1 MMQALSHH
9 PAGPRLSK
17 PHIVWLGVLALVP
30 LCAAVAL
37 YQRQQACTVDAASID
52 RLRIMAS
59 TGQDSAALAQLQTLA
74 QQGQLSAM
82 HATASVLLQSPHP
95 GQAQQ
100 GLTLAYAAAQRGDP
114 AAQYLLGKTLF
125 EAKVTAPVQ
134 RPQARVWLE
143 KSAQQQHAQASYP
156 LGLIY
161 KNGYGITPDARA
173 AVHWF
178 ETAVRQG
185 NPDAMFMRGNAY
197 LEDDGV
203 VVNQAQGVKLLQ
215 QAAELEHPLASQ
227 ALAYAFRD
235 GTLGLPRDQR
245 QSEQM
250 MMEVGHALRHPRSV
264 F

>member
-1 MMQALSHH
+1 MQALSLS
-9 PAGPRLSK
+9 PNEYGLVSPRM
-17 PHIVWLGVLALVP
+17 VWLSLLGAFVL
-30 LCAAVAL
+30 CTSTAL
-37 YQRQQACTVDAASID
+37 YRHVQADNLDDASID

-82 HATASVLLQSPHP
+82 HAAASVLLQSPRP
-95 GQAQQ
+95 DQAQQ
-100 GLTLAYAAAQRGDP
+100 GLSLAYAAAQRGDA

-125 EAKVTAPVQ
+125 EAKVTAPTQ
-134 RPQARVWLE
+134 RRDARSWLE
-143 KSAQQQHAQASYP
+143 KSAQQQNSKASYL

-161 KNGYGITPDARA
+161 KNGYGITPDARV

-178 ETAVRQG
+178 EQGVRLG
-185 NPDAMFMRGNAY
+185 NPDAMFVLGNAY
-197 LEDDGV
+197 LEGYGV
-203 VVNQAQGVKLLQ
+203 AADQAQGVKLLQ

-227 ALAYAFRD
+227 ALAYAYRD

-250 MMEVGHALRHPRSV
+250 MMEVEHALRHPRSV

>member
-1 MMQALSHH
+1 MQILSRH
-9 PAGPRLSK
+9 PAAHRLSK
-17 PHIVWLGVLALVP
+17 PRMIAPGVLALVL
-30 LCAAVAL
+30 LCAAAAL
-37 YQRQQACTVDAASID
+37 YPHRQASNVDAATID
-52 RLRIMAS
+52 RLRILAS
-59 TGQDSAALAQLQTLA
+59 TGQDNAALAQLQALA

-82 HATASVLLQSPHP
+82 HAAASVLLQSPRP
-95 GQAQQ
+95 EQAQQ

-125 EAKVTAPVQ
+125 EAKVTAPAQ

-143 KSAQQQHAQASYP
+143 KSAQQQHDQASYL

-178 ETAVRQG
+178 EAAARQG
-185 NPDAMFMRGNAY
+185 NPDAMFMLGNAY
-197 LEDDGV
+197 LEGDGV
-203 VVNQAQGVKLLQ
+203 VANQAQGVKLLQ

-250 MMEVGHALRHPRSV
+250 MMEVEHALRHPRRV

>member
-1 MMQALSHH
+1 MQAPSRH
-9 PAGPRLSK
+9 PATHRPSK
-17 PHIVWLGVLALVP
+17 PRMIGLGVLTLVL
-30 LCAAVAL
+30 LCAAAAM
-37 YQRQQACTVDAASID
+37 YPHRQASNVDAATID
-52 RLRIMAS
+52 QLRILAS
-59 TGQDSAALAQLQTLA
+59 TGQDNAALAQLQALA
-74 QQGQLSAM
+74 QQGQLNAM
-82 HATASVLLQSPHP
+82 HAAASVLLQSPRP
-95 GQAQQ
+95 EQAQQ

-134 RPQARVWLE
+134 RPQARIWLE
-143 KSAQQQHAQASYP
+143 KSAQQQHAQASYL

-161 KNGYGITPDARA
+161 KNGYGVTPDARA

-178 ETAVRQG
+178 EAAVRQG
-185 NPDAMFMRGNAY
+185 NPDAMFMLGNAY
-197 LEDDGV
+197 LEGDGV
-203 VVNQAQGVKLLQ
+203 VANQAQGVKLLQ

-250 MMEVGHALRHPRSV
+250 MMEVEHALRHPRSV